1 MSRPSRGHKPSQVPP
16 VPHIPSWAGNLPP
29 PAFSGIRAE
38 FLILLLQ
45 SRLLRF
51 SRRPTTVRLQRRRC
65 SSSSSS
71 HIRSNIQKNIRNRN
85 SNKPSTSLLLPLPLP
100 PPPPPSP
107 LLLLPPPPPP
117 PPPPTQHS
125 SLFTKISAFMTPP
138 SPPCWSTGHVTPA
151 LKPHACRPRLR
162 RRSQI
167 ASSPARQQLAAA
179 AELRNGESAC
189 PF

>member
-16 VPHIPSWAGNLPP
+16 VPHIPSWAGNLSP

-71 HIRSNIQKNIRNRN
+71 SHIRSNIQKNIRNRN
-85 SNKPSTSLLLPLPLP
+85 SNKPSTSLLRPLPLPPP

-117 PPPPTQHS
+117 TQHS
-125 SLFTKISAFMTPP
+125 SLFTKILAFMTPP